1 MEAVTRMADRKRD
14 DLLAAAAAGDEYAFR
29 RVIAQHQKDM
39 YRVCMSIAGD
49 RTVAEDATQA
59 AWLIAWKKLGSV
71 REPDH
76 LRPWLVTVAAN
87 EARQILRKGRKR
99 ATIESAADAAGQPGG
114 IDPATGAAALDV
126 SAAISRLDVDE
137 RTLLAMRF
145 VAGFDATEIA
155 NATGSSPSAIRQRL
169 KRLLDR
175 LREELTDG

>member
-1 MEAVTRMADRKRD
+1 MEAVTRMADGKRD
-14 DLLAAAAAGDEYAFR
+14 ALFAAAAAGDEYAFR
-29 RVIAQHQKDM
+29 QIIAQHQKDM

-49 RTVAEDATQA
+49 RAVAEDATQA
-59 AWLIAWKKLGSV
+59 AWLIAWKKIGNV

-87 EARQILRKGRKR
+87 EARQILRKRRRR
-99 ATIESAADAAGQPGG
+99 ATIETDADAARQPGG

-126 SAAISRLDVDE
+126 SAAISRLDMDD
-137 RTLLAMRF
+137 RTLLAMRY

-155 NATGSSPSAIRQRL
+155 DALGSSPAAVRQRL